1 MVDTVKLKRLM
12 SRRRAGGPG
21 GRVEHDSLGNA
32 VWTRSRASDSEELPD
47 ISALSI
53 LEDMPD
59 ASKVIPSVDEKK
71 TDDSTSPR
79 VVKMTGGHR

>member
-1 MVDTVKLKRLM
+1 MVDTVKLKRLK

-32 VWTRSRASDSEELPD
+32 VWTRSRSSDSEELPD

-53 LEDMPD
+53 LEHAPG
-59 ASKVIPSVDEKK
+59 APKVSPPAAENKSADPPLKRAEKL
-71 TDDSTSPR
+71 
-79 VVKMTGGHR
+79 